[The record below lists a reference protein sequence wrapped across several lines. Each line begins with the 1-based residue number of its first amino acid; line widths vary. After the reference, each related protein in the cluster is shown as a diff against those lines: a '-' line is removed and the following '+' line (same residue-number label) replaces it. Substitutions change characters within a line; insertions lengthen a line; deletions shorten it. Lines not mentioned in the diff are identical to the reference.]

1 MTQGIPERQRAAV
14 VQNPGKD
21 FKVVL
26 LDGMPVAKPGPEEI
40 LVKLDCTGIW

>member
-1 MTQGIPERQRAAV
+1 MTQEIPKFQQAAV

-26 LDGMPVAKPGPEEI
+26 LDGIPVAKPGPEEI
-40 LVKLDCTGIW
+40 LVKLNCTGIW